1 MTPVSSVSTG
11 NQPVVRNW
19 LLLKAFALFERKWL
33 RYVILALLG
42 FAVRFPALQGD
53 LIWDDSFLARDNP
66 FIKSP
71 ILVFEAFRHHLLL
84 DSLSMHYRPVQNL
97 SYMIDYYFWNTD
109 TYGFHLSNVL
119 WHVGSGLLLFALLQR
134 LLPRLIASA
143 LPSNPNPEGNSSKLS
158 SVIAFFLA
166 LIWLVHPVHSA
177 AVDYISG
184 RADSLAFFFASGAWL
199 FFLAGRARRSVAACS
214 ACYLLA
220 AFSLLLALCSR
231 ESACMWLIVFL
242 FHLFVFEKR
251 FSRRAKII
259 AMVGCLAVVG
269 IYAGLRQLPE
279 QRSGPMPT
287 NGWSTPV
294 RAVLMLRA
302 LGDYGRLMVF
312 PSNLHMERT
321 VVNID
326 ATQNNGEWRRTIES
340 EYLTVTGLV
349 VLACLVAGA
358 IRKGPGR
365 RLRLFGAAWF
375 ILTYLPISNLVELN
389 ATVAEHWLYV
399 PSVGFILFVAGCLV
413 ALPRPALKLAPVM
426 ACLFVVG
433 LSGRSYIRSGDWLNS
448 EIFYTRTLAAGGGSV
463 RVVLNLALVYSAKGE
478 YHHAEMLLRRAL
490 ELCPSYLI
498 ARNNL
503 ANVLQSEGKTEEA
516 DRTLREAS
524 AAAPE
529 ARKEYPR
536 TWAAALNLAKM
547 RLKADDT
554 AGALEVL
561 AKARQ
566 DYPGV
571 WPLISLESELIRK
584 TRGADAALVA
594 VEEFA
599 RNNWWHIDAA
609 VARGKLYAEKN
620 DFAKA
625 DAAFKHASRLDV
637 HDVTA
642 LNQSALLR
650 VNQKRFDEAYAIQCR
665 AIARQPDEPRQYL
678 ILSDILEK
686 MGRGEEARAALAQ
699 VQHLQALAKTQAPV
713 SGDLLAN

>member
-1 MTPVSSVSTG
+1 MTAVLSVSTG
-11 NQPVVRNW
+11 PEPVVKNW
-19 LLLKAFALFERKWL
+19 ILMTAFALFERKWV
-33 RYVILALLG
+33 RYLILGLLG
-42 FAVRFPALQGD
+42 FGVHLPALQGD

-71 ILVFEAFRHHLLL
+71 VLLFEAFRHHLLL
-84 DSLSMHYRPVQNL
+84 ESLSMHYRPVQNL

-134 LLPRLIASA
+134 LLPALIASA
-143 LPSNPNPEGNSSKLS
+143 LPSNPNSESNSSKFS
-158 SVIAFFLA
+158 SLIAFFLA
-166 LIWLVHPVHSA
+166 LLWLVHPVHSA

-184 RADSLAFFFASGAWL
+184 RADSLTFFFASGAWL
-199 FFLAGRARRSVAACS
+199 LLLVARSRRSVMARV
-214 ACYLLA
+214 ACYFLA

-231 ESACMWLIVFL
+231 ESACMWVIIFL

-251 FSRRAKII
+251 FSHRAKII
-259 AMVGCLAVVG
+259 VLAGCLAVVG

-279 QRSGPMPT
+279 QRPGPMPT
-287 NGWSTPV
+287 NGWSAPV

-302 LGDYGRLMVF
+302 LGDYGRLMIF
-312 PSNLHMERT
+312 PANLHMERT
-321 VVNID
+321 VVNVD
-326 ATQNNGEWRRTIES
+326 ATHSNREWRGTIES
-340 EYLTVTGLV
+340 EYLTVTGLL
-349 VLACLVAGA
+349 VLAGLLAGVA
-358 IRKGPGR
+358 RKGPGQS
-365 RLRLFGAAWF
+365 LRIFGAAWF
-375 ILTYLPISNLVELN
+375 ILTYLPISNLFELN
-389 ATVAEHWLYV
+389 ATVAEHWLYL

-413 ALPRPALKLAPVM
+413 ALPRPVLKFAPVM

-433 LSGRSYIRSGDWLNS
+433 LSARSYIRSSDWLNS

-463 RVVLNLALVYSAKGE
+463 RVVLNLGLVYSAKGE
-478 YHHAEMLLRRAL
+478 YHHAEMLFRRAL
-490 ELCPSYLI
+490 KLCPSYLI

-503 ANVLQSEGKTEEA
+503 ANVLQREGKTEEA
-516 DRTLREAS
+516 ERTYREAS
-524 AAAPE
+524 AQAPE

-536 TWAAALNLAKM
+536 TWAAALNVAKM

-571 WPLISLESELIRK
+571 WPLISLESELLRK
-584 TRGADAALVA
+584 TGGPDAALPA

-599 RNNWWHIDAA
+599 RDHWWHIDAA
-609 VARGKLYAEKN
+609 IALGKLYAEKN
-620 DFAKA
+620 DVARA
-625 DAAFKHASRLDV
+625 EAAFKHASRLDV
-637 HDVTA
+637 HDVAA

-650 VNQKRFDEAYAIQCR
+650 VTQKRFDEACAIQRR

-699 VQHLQALAKTQAPV
+699 VQHLQSLAKTQSTP

>member
-1 MTPVSSVSTG
+1 
-11 NQPVVRNW
+11 
-19 LLLKAFALFERKWL
+19 
-33 RYVILALLG
+33 
-42 FAVRFPALQGD
+42 
-53 LIWDDSFLARDNP
+53 
-66 FIKSP
+66 
-71 ILVFEAFRHHLLL
+71 
-84 DSLSMHYRPVQNL
+84 MHYRPVQNL

-134 LLPRLIASA
+134 LLPALIASA
-143 LPSNPNPEGNSSKLS
+143 LPSNPNSESNSSKFS
-158 SVIAFFLA
+158 SLIAFFLA
-166 LIWLVHPVHSA
+166 LLWLVHPVHSA

-184 RADSLAFFFASGAWL
+184 RADSLAFFFAGGAWL
-199 FFLAGRARRSVAACS
+199 LLLTARSRRTVMARS
-214 ACYLLA
+214 ACYFLA

-231 ESACMWLIVFL
+231 ESACMWVLIFL
-242 FHLFVFEKR
+242 FHLFVFEKG
-251 FSRRAKII
+251 FSGRAKII
-259 AMVGCLAVVG
+259 VLAGCLAVVG
-269 IYAGLRQLPE
+269 IYAGLRQLPG
-279 QRSGPMPT
+279 QRPGPMPT
-287 NGWSTPV
+287 NGWSAPV

-302 LGDYGRLMVF
+302 LGDYGRLMIF

-321 VVNID
+321 VVNVD
-326 ATQNNGEWRRTIES
+326 ATQSNGEWRRTIES
-340 EYLTVTGLV
+340 EYLTAAGLL
-349 VLACLVAGA
+349 VLACLLAGIA
-358 IRKGPGR
+358 RKGPGQP
-365 RLRLFGAAWF
+365 LRIFGVAWF
-375 ILTYLPISNLVELN
+375 ILTYLPISNLFELN
-389 ATVAEHWLYV
+389 ATVAEHWLYL

-413 ALPRPALKLAPVM
+413 ALPLPALKLAPVM

-433 LSGRSYIRSGDWLNS
+433 LSARSYVRSGDWLNS

-463 RVVLNLALVYSAKGE
+463 RVVLNLGLVYSAKGE

-490 ELCPSYLI
+490 KLCPSYLI

-503 ANVLQSEGKTEEA
+503 AYVLQRQGKTEEA
-516 DRTLREAS
+516 DRTFHEAS
-524 AAAPE
+524 AQAPE

-536 TWAAALNLAKM
+536 TWVAALNVAKL
-547 RLKADDT
+547 RVTADDKT
-554 AGALEVL
+554 GALEVL

-571 WPLISLESELIRK
+571 WALISLESELLRK
-584 TRGADAALVA
+584 TRGPDSALVA

-599 RNNWWHIDAA
+599 RKNWWHIDAA
-609 VARGKLYAEKN
+609 VALGKLYAEKN
-620 DFAKA
+620 DVARA
-625 DAAFKHASRLDV
+625 EAAFQHASRLDV

-650 VNQKRFDEAYAIQCR
+650 VNEKRFDEAYAIQRR

-699 VQHLQALAKTQAPV
+699 VQHLQALAKTQSTP